1 MPEQTTIT
9 RPLPQHAFDQPR
21 ARPRAGART
30 ALLSAC
36 GAHACRDGEVLC
48 GRVEL
53 VVTADPRLGLAPRE
67 RRRVAARFVDDVHPA
82 LRAELFE
89 LVRRRGAAARRVAG
103 RMDPI
108 ELVFDD
114 PGGRLQRI
122 VGW

>member
-1 MPEQTTIT
+1 
-9 RPLPQHAFDQPR
+9 
-21 ARPRAGART
+21 
-30 ALLSAC
+30 
-36 GAHACRDGEVLC
+36 
-48 GRVEL
+48 VEL

-82 LRAELFE
+82 LRAELAE
-89 LVRRRGAAARRVAG
+89 LVRRRGAAARRAAG

-122 VGW
+122 VGWVQPPSVRHGQLREIEFGIRESAA